1 MCKFYLMRMISFYL
15 ISLILVAVGCSD
27 SASKQNATNAPVN
40 LNSSKA
46 LSPKKKV
53 VSDKLYDEFFT
64 AIVQRNTNYIDT
76 FLKLNPELNRVN
88 SLGETPLTLAATL
101 GDFELIV
108 QLIESGANIN
118 YPNRFGRTALH
129 KAIIH
134 FEKEGAK
141 QIVLFLIKSGAKVD
155 TLDKYNAPPIYY
167 CFFNLA
173 KPYLDAGIAATNLV
187 MIANLE
193 EKGAS
198 RSAGLSIDGLD
209 KERLTRK
216 ANDLLG
222 LRSHTLSSNQVE
234 LLKAIVKDAN
244 PS

>member
-1 MCKFYLMRMISFYL
+1 M
-15 ISLILVAVGCSD
+15 
-27 SASKQNATNAPVN
+27 
-40 LNSSKA
+40 
-46 LSPKKKV
+46 
-53 VSDKLYDEFFT
+53 
-64 AIVQRNTNYIDT
+64 
-76 FLKLNPELNRVN
+76 N

-108 QLIESGANIN
+108 QLIESGADIN

-134 FEKEGAK
+134 FEKESAK
-141 QIVLFLIKSGAKVD
+141 QIVLFLIKSGANVD

-167 CFFNLA
+167 CFFNLS

>member
-1 MCKFYLMRMISFYL
+1 MNLMRLLSFCIS
-15 ISLILVAVGCSD
+15 SLILGLVSCSD
-27 SASKQNATNAPVN
+27 TNSNQNLSTKAAPAYGENSEVSA
-40 LNSSKA
+40 
-46 LSPKKKV
+46 PKKI
-53 VSDKLYDEFFT
+53 VSDNLYDELFT
-64 AIVQRNTNYIDT
+64 AIVQSNTNYIGT

-101 GDFELIV
+101 GDFALV
-108 QLIESGANIN
+108 SQLIESGADIN

-134 FEKEGAK
+134 FEKHSAK
-141 QIVLFLIKSGAKVD
+141 QIALFLIESGAKVD
-155 TLDKYNAPPIYY
+155 VLDKYNAPPIYY

-187 MIANLE
+187 MIASLE
-193 EKGAS
+193 RKGAS

-209 KERLTRK
+209 KERLSRK

-222 LRSHTLSSNQVE
+222 SPSHTLSSNQVQ
-234 LLKAIVKDAN
+234 LLEAIVKDAD

>member
-1 MCKFYLMRMISFYL
+1 
-15 ISLILVAVGCSD
+15 
-27 SASKQNATNAPVN
+27 
-40 LNSSKA
+40 
-46 LSPKKKV
+46 
-53 VSDKLYDEFFT
+53 
-64 AIVQRNTNYIDT
+64 
-76 FLKLNPELNRVN
+76 
-88 SLGETPLTLAATL
+88 
-101 GDFELIV
+101 
-108 QLIESGANIN
+108 
-118 YPNRFGRTALH
+118 
-129 KAIIH
+129 
-134 FEKEGAK
+134 
-141 QIVLFLIKSGAKVD
+141 
-155 TLDKYNAPPIYY
+155 
-167 CFFNLA
+167 
-173 KPYLDAGIAATNLV
+173 